1 MTDKSNPRKKTEFT
15 KTFHWFFCDIINSA
29 HPSVPTQEQLL
40 KIQKFYEI
48 LSKTSIMQSRD
59 SSRIVVP
66 TGDGYVIGFSDS
78 PEKSLFLARELLQDV
93 IKFNKSKR
101 GKEKLLLRIGI
112 DSGPVYVIKD
122 LVTKKKTFWGPG
134 IIMTKRVM
142 DIGKENHILASKRIA
157 EDIMKLS
164 KEYKSLFHSIGE
176 YEIKHGE
183 KIEIYNVYGKSF
195 GNKVF
200 PRKGKEINKKES
212 DKERRSTNNFRF
224 KKIEIILKVT
234 NPKTMMTSHTF
245 VWDLVNISGK
255 TQPQVLYQLG
265 GDVKKDFSELNVKIK
280 DSNRRNLDIVRVD
293 ANRPLYK
300 EFFVKLHQPVK
311 PNRELKGLELE
322 YYWEEPDREFTF
334 ELPTDCK
341 KFYFKL
347 IIPNEVQPKV
357 RIFKRVGLS
366 EKQPLD
372 STINLG
378 KKITEIVW
386 EGKNVHAYD
395 EYIFQW

>member
-15 KTFHWFFCDIINSA
+15 KTFHWFFCDIVSSA
-29 HPSVPTQEQLL
+29 HPSVPTQEQLQ

-66 TGDGYVIGFSDS
+66 TGDGYVVGFSDS

-122 LVTKKKTFWGPG
+122 LVTKKKAFWGPG

-245 VWDLVNISGK
+245 VWNLVNISGK

-322 YYWEEPDREFTF
+322 YYWEEPNREFIF
-334 ELPTDCK
+334 KLPTDCK

-386 EGKNVHAYD
+386 EGKNVNAYD